1 MRFRQPMNRNI
12 SKGIRGMKMSE
23 GNKVLDGKKRELV
36 SNDMLLCQ

>member
-1 MRFRQPMNRNI
+1 MNRNI

-23 GNKVLDGKKRELV
+23 CNKVLDEKESELV

>member
-23 GNKVLDGKKRELV
+23 CNKVLDEKKKGARV
-36 SNDMLLCQ
+36 Q